1 MKNDPSSN
9 FNFVLKCYK
18 LFFTSLLILSIT
30 MAIYFAFTDQLEDA
44 GKMVRSALIF
54 SALLWGAFNL
64 RWIEERISL

>member
-1 MKNDPSSN
+1 
-9 FNFVLKCYK
+9 
-18 LFFTSLLILSIT
+18 